1 MEVVA
6 KSSEVHVK
14 FCGWVESKV
23 RILHKSLEG
32 SVRGMQ
38 IHPNPELYDLRQS
51 DAEWPLGCH
60 SAGFWKVSKELAAF
74 FRGFLAETP

>member
-60 SAGFWKVSKELAAF
+60 SAGLLEAFEGVHGVFFEVS
-74 FRGFLAETP
+74 